1 MLVKQISNNTH
12 THTHYGVLLCYIVPL
27 DTFHYLLTTNLFVHQ
42 GQNNVILVIFGV
54 KQCHYSKRNV
64 VF

>member
-1 MLVKQISNNTH
+1 MSVKQISNNICIYIY
-12 THTHYGVLLCYIVPL
+12 YGVLLCYIVPL

-54 KQCHYSKRNV
+54 K
-64 VF
+64 